1 MADAVWVDNSRRIL
15 SYVRVLQVKRMTQP
29 PLDTSAALYPEHQ
42 GDVLV
47 VDDTELNLRMISQ
60 VLRKE
65 GYQTRAVTSGAEALS
80 ATQEKLPEVI
90 LLDITMPDID
100 GYEVC
105 QRLKADAYTA
115 DVPVIFISAL
125 DAVIDKVKAFKVG
138 GADYI
143 AKPIQVQ
150 ELVVRVRNQI
160 DLRRLQQQLK
170 TQNDILEVKNSQL
183 ISEIHKRQAVEAEIR
198 QLNANLEA
206 KVRARTHDLER
217 AQLEILERLS
227 LAGERRDDDTG
238 KHTLRVGYM
247 SSLITTTLGQSKHAA
262 DLMRLAARLHDIGKI
277 GIPDQVL
284 LKPGKLTDEEYTLMK
299 HHTTIGAEMLSGS
312 TSPLIRLAEEIALN
326 HHERWDGKGYPRGL
340 AGRDIPLS
348 GRIVAVADV
357 FDALTH
363 ERPYKDAWGFERVMT
378 ELHAMRGSQFDPKV
392 VNAFFKIVQD
402 GKIAGLESL
411 EVLEGHTI

>member
-1 MADAVWVDNSRRIL
+1 MDQHLPATSVTTRS
-15 SYVRVLQVKRMTQP
+15 
-29 PLDTSAALYPEHQ
+29 DTPSHQ

-65 GYQTRAVTSGAEALS
+65 GYQTRAVNSGQEAL
-80 ATQEKLPEVI
+80 AAVKETLPEVI
-90 LLDITMPDID
+90 LLDITMPDVD

-105 QRLKADAYTA
+105 QQLKADSRTA
-115 DVPVIFISAL
+115 DVPIIFISAL

-143 AKPIQVQ
+143 PKPIQVQ
-150 ELVVRVRNQI
+150 ELVARVRNQI

-170 TQNDILEVKNSQL
+170 AQNDILEDKNSQL
-183 ISEIHKRQAVEAEIR
+183 ISEIRKRQAVEAEIR
-198 QLNANLEA
+198 KLNANLEA
-206 KVRARTHDLER
+206 KVRARTQDLER

-227 LAGERRDDDTG
+227 LAGERRDDDTS
-238 KHTLRVGYM
+238 KHTLRVGYV
-247 SSLITTTLGQSKHAA
+247 SSLITTTLGQSQQAA
-262 DLMRLAARLHDIGKI
+262 DMIRLAARLHDIGKI
-277 GIPDQVL
+277 GIPDQIL
-284 LKPGKLTDEEYTLMK
+284 LKPGKLTNEEYSLMK
-299 HHTTIGAEMLSGS
+299 EHTTIGAEMLSGS
-312 TSPLIRLAEEIALN
+312 SSPLMRLAEEIASS

-363 ERPYKDAWGFERVMT
+363 ERPYKDAWHFERVIN
-378 ELHAMRGSQFDPKV
+378 ELCDMRGSQFDPKV
-392 VNAFFKIVQD
+392 VNAFLKIIKD
-402 GKIAGLESL
+402 GKLVGLESL
-411 EVLEGHTI
+411 EVLHG

>member
-1 MADAVWVDNSRRIL
+1 VDQRLPANS
-15 SYVRVLQVKRMTQP
+15 S
-29 PLDTSAALYPEHQ
+29 PESRLEPSEPQ

-65 GYQTRAVTSGAEALS
+65 GYQIRAVTSGREAL
-80 ATQEKLPEVI
+80 AAIQEALPEVI

-105 QRLKADAYTA
+105 QRLKADSYTA
-115 DVPVIFISAL
+115 DVPIIFISAL
-125 DAVIDKVKAFKVG
+125 DAIIDKVKAFKVG

-143 AKPIQVQ
+143 PKPIQVQ
-150 ELVVRVRNQI
+150 ELVARVRNQI

-170 TQNDILEVKNSQL
+170 AQNDVLEDKNSQL
-183 ISEIHKRQAVEAEIR
+183 VSEIHKRQAVEAEIR
-198 QLNANLEA
+198 KLNTNLEA

-238 KHTLRVGYM
+238 KHTLRVGYI
-247 SSLITTTLGQSKHAA
+247 SSLITLTLGQSQTAV
-262 DLMRLAARLHDIGKI
+262 DLIRLAARLHDIGKI

-284 LKPGKLTDEEYTLMK
+284 LKPGKLTSEEYTLMK
-299 HHTTIGAEMLSGS
+299 KHTTIGAEMLAGS
-312 TSPLIRLAEEIALN
+312 TSPLIRLAEEIALT
-326 HHERWDGKGYPRGL
+326 HHERWDGKGYPQGL

-363 ERPYKDAWGFERVMT
+363 ERPYKDAWSIERVVE
-378 ELHAMRGSQFDPKV
+378 ELYAMRGSQFDPKV
-392 VNAFFKIVQD
+392 VNAFLKIVKD
-402 GKIAGLESL
+402 GKLAKLESL
-411 EVLEGHTI
+411 EVLHS

>member
-1 MADAVWVDNSRRIL
+1 MDQHLPATSVTTRS
-15 SYVRVLQVKRMTQP
+15 
-29 PLDTSAALYPEHQ
+29 DTPSHQ

-65 GYQTRAVTSGAEALS
+65 GYQTRAVNSGQEAL
-80 ATQEKLPEVI
+80 AAVKETLPEVI
-90 LLDITMPDID
+90 LLDITMPDVD

-105 QRLKADAYTA
+105 QQLKADSRTA
-115 DVPVIFISAL
+115 DVPIIFISAL

-143 AKPIQVQ
+143 PKPIQVQ
-150 ELVVRVRNQI
+150 ELVARVRNQI

-170 TQNDILEVKNSQL
+170 AQNDILEDKNSQL
-183 ISEIHKRQAVEAEIR
+183 ISEIRKRQAVEAEIR
-198 QLNANLEA
+198 KLNANLEA
-206 KVRARTHDLER
+206 KVRARTQDLER

-238 KHTLRVGYM
+238 KHTLRVGYV
-247 SSLITTTLGQSKHAA
+247 SSLITTTLGQSQQAA
-262 DLMRLAARLHDIGKI
+262 DMIRLAARLHDIGKI
-277 GIPDQVL
+277 GIPDQIL
-284 LKPGKLTDEEYTLMK
+284 LKPGKLTNEEYSLMK
-299 HHTTIGAEMLSGS
+299 EHTTIGAEMLSGS
-312 TSPLIRLAEEIALN
+312 SSPLMRLAEEIASS

-363 ERPYKDAWGFERVMT
+363 ERPYKDAWHFERVIN
-378 ELHAMRGSQFDPKV
+378 ELCDMRGSQFDPKV
-392 VNAFFKIVQD
+392 VNAFLKIIKD
-402 GKIAGLESL
+402 GKLVGLESL
-411 EVLEGHTI
+411 EVLHG

>member
-1 MADAVWVDNSRRIL
+1 MNQHRPATSMTSL
-15 SYVRVLQVKRMTQP
+15 S
-29 PLDTSAALYPEHQ
+29 DTPDHQ

-65 GYQTRAVTSGAEALS
+65 GYQTRAVNSGQEAL
-80 ATQEKLPEVI
+80 AAVKETLPEVI

-105 QRLKADAYTA
+105 RQLKADSYTA
-115 DVPVIFISAL
+115 GVPIIFISAL

-143 AKPIQVQ
+143 PKPIQVQ
-150 ELVVRVRNQI
+150 ELVARVRNQI

-170 TQNDILEVKNSQL
+170 AQNDVLEDKNSQL
-183 ISEIHKRQAVEAEIR
+183 LSEIHKRQAVEAEIR
-198 QLNANLEA
+198 QLNANLEV
-206 KVRARTHDLER
+206 KVRARTQDLER

-238 KHTLRVGYM
+238 KHTLRVGYV
-247 SSLITTTLGQSKHAA
+247 SSLITTTLGQSKQAA
-262 DLMRLAARLHDIGKI
+262 DMIRLAARLHDIGKI

-284 LKPGKLTDEEYTLMK
+284 LKPGKLTNQEYTLMK
-299 HHTTIGAEMLSGS
+299 EHTTIGAEMLSGS
-312 TSPLIRLAEEIALN
+312 SSPLMRLAEEIALS
-326 HHERWDGKGYPRGL
+326 HHERWDGQGYPRGL

-363 ERPYKDAWGFERVMT
+363 ERPYKDAWHFERVIE
-378 ELHAMRGSQFDPKV
+378 ELHDMRSSQFDPKV
-392 VNAFFKIVQD
+392 VNAFLKVVKD
-402 GKIAGLESL
+402 GKLVGLESL
-411 EVLEGHTI
+411 EVLHG

>member
-1 MADAVWVDNSRRIL
+1 MDQRLPAS
-15 SYVRVLQVKRMTQP
+15 S
-29 PLDTSAALYPEHQ
+29 SPETRPEPSEPQ

-65 GYQTRAVTSGAEALS
+65 GYQIRAVTSGREAL
-80 ATQEKLPEVI
+80 AAIQETLPEVI

-105 QRLKADAYTA
+105 QQLKTDSYTA
-115 DVPVIFISAL
+115 DIPIIFISAL
-125 DAVIDKVKAFKVG
+125 DAIIDKVKAFKVG

-143 AKPIQVQ
+143 PKPIQVQ
-150 ELVVRVRNQI
+150 ELVARVRNQI

-170 TQNDILEVKNSQL
+170 AQNDVLEDKNSQL
-183 ISEIHKRQAVEAEIR
+183 VSEIHKRQAVEAEIR
-198 QLNANLEA
+198 KLNANLEA
-206 KVRARTHDLER
+206 KVRARTQDLER
-217 AQLEILERLS
+217 AQVEILERLS

-247 SSLITTTLGQSKHAA
+247 SSLITETLGQSEQAA
-262 DLMRLAARLHDIGKI
+262 ELIRLAARLHDIGKI

-284 LKPGKLTDEEYTLMK
+284 LKPGKLTDEEYSLMK
-299 HHTTIGAEMLSGS
+299 KHTTIGAEMLSGS
-312 TSPLIRLAEEIALN
+312 TSPLIRLAEEIALT
-326 HHERWDGKGYPRGL
+326 HHERWDGEGYPQGL

-363 ERPYKDAWGFERVMT
+363 ERPYKDAWNLERVIK

-392 VNAFFKIVQD
+392 VNAFLKIVKD
-402 GKIAGLESL
+402 GKLAKLESL
-411 EVLEGHTI
+411 EVLHG

>member
-1 MADAVWVDNSRRIL
+1 MDQRLPAS
-15 SYVRVLQVKRMTQP
+15 S
-29 PLDTSAALYPEHQ
+29 SPETRPEPSEPQ

-65 GYQTRAVTSGAEALS
+65 GYQIRAVTSGREAL
-80 ATQEKLPEVI
+80 AAIQETLPEVI

-105 QRLKADAYTA
+105 QQLKTDSYTA
-115 DVPVIFISAL
+115 DIPIIFISAL
-125 DAVIDKVKAFKVG
+125 DAIIDKVKAFKVG

-143 AKPIQVQ
+143 PKPIQVQ
-150 ELVVRVRNQI
+150 ELVARVRNQI

-170 TQNDILEVKNSQL
+170 AQNDVLEDKNSQL
-183 ISEIHKRQAVEAEIR
+183 VSEIHKRQAVEAEIR
-198 QLNANLEA
+198 KLNANLEA
-206 KVRARTHDLER
+206 KVRARTQDLER
-217 AQLEILERLS
+217 AQVEILERLS

-247 SSLITTTLGQSKHAA
+247 SSLITETLGQSEQAA
-262 DLMRLAARLHDIGKI
+262 ELIRLAARLHDIGKI

-284 LKPGKLTDEEYTLMK
+284 LKPGKLTDEEYSLMK
-299 HHTTIGAEMLSGS
+299 KHTTIGAEMLSGS
-312 TSPLIRLAEEIALN
+312 TSPLIRLAEEVALT
-326 HHERWDGKGYPRGL
+326 HHERWDGEGYPQGL

-363 ERPYKDAWGFERVMT
+363 ERPYKDAWNLERVIK

-392 VNAFFKIVQD
+392 VNAFLKIVKD
-402 GKIAGLESL
+402 GKLAKLESL
-411 EVLEGHTI
+411 EVLHG

>member
-1 MADAVWVDNSRRIL
+1 MDQRLPAS
-15 SYVRVLQVKRMTQP
+15 S
-29 PLDTSAALYPEHQ
+29 SPETRPEPSEPQ

-65 GYQTRAVTSGAEALS
+65 GYQIRAVTSGREAL
-80 ATQEKLPEVI
+80 AAIQETLPEVI

-105 QRLKADAYTA
+105 QQLKTDSYTA
-115 DVPVIFISAL
+115 DIPIIFISAL
-125 DAVIDKVKAFKVG
+125 DAIIDKVKAFKVG

-143 AKPIQVQ
+143 PKPIQVQ
-150 ELVVRVRNQI
+150 ELVARVRNQI
-160 DLRRLQQQLK
+160 DLRRLQKQLK
-170 TQNDILEVKNSQL
+170 AQNDVLEDKNSQL
-183 ISEIHKRQAVEAEIR
+183 VSEIHKRQAVEAEIR
-198 QLNANLEA
+198 KLNANLEA
-206 KVRARTHDLER
+206 KVRARTQDLER
-217 AQLEILERLS
+217 AQVEILERLS

-247 SSLITTTLGQSKHAA
+247 SSLITETLGQSEQAA
-262 DLMRLAARLHDIGKI
+262 ELIRLAARLHDIGKI

-284 LKPGKLTDEEYTLMK
+284 LKPGKLTDEEYSLMK
-299 HHTTIGAEMLSGS
+299 KHTTIGAEMLSGS
-312 TSPLIRLAEEIALN
+312 TSPLIRLAEEIALT
-326 HHERWDGKGYPRGL
+326 HHERWDGEGYPQGL

-363 ERPYKDAWGFERVMT
+363 ERPYKDAWNLERVIK

-392 VNAFFKIVQD
+392 VNAFLKIVKD
-402 GKIAGLESL
+402 GKLAKLESL
-411 EVLEGHTI
+411 EVLHG

>member
-1 MADAVWVDNSRRIL
+1 MDQHLPATSVTTRS
-15 SYVRVLQVKRMTQP
+15 
-29 PLDTSAALYPEHQ
+29 DTPSHQ

-65 GYQTRAVTSGAEALS
+65 GYQTRAVNSGQEAL
-80 ATQEKLPEVI
+80 AAVKETLPEVI
-90 LLDITMPDID
+90 LLDITMPDVD

-105 QRLKADAYTA
+105 QQLKADSRTA
-115 DVPVIFISAL
+115 DVPIIFISAL

-143 AKPIQVQ
+143 PKPIQVQ
-150 ELVVRVRNQI
+150 ELVARVRNQI

-170 TQNDILEVKNSQL
+170 AQNDILEDKNSQP
-183 ISEIHKRQAVEAEIR
+183 ISEIRKRQAVEAEIR
-198 QLNANLEA
+198 KLNANLEA
-206 KVRARTHDLER
+206 KVRARTQDLER

-238 KHTLRVGYM
+238 KHTLRVGYV
-247 SSLITTTLGQSKHAA
+247 SSLITTTLGQSQQAA
-262 DLMRLAARLHDIGKI
+262 DMIRLAARLHDIGKI
-277 GIPDQVL
+277 GIPDQIL
-284 LKPGKLTDEEYTLMK
+284 LKPGKLTNEEYSLMK
-299 HHTTIGAEMLSGS
+299 EHTTIGAEMLSGS
-312 TSPLIRLAEEIALN
+312 SSPLMRLAEEIASS

-363 ERPYKDAWGFERVMT
+363 ERPYKDAWHFERVIN
-378 ELHAMRGSQFDPKV
+378 ELCDMRGSQFDPKV
-392 VNAFFKIVQD
+392 VNAFLKIIKD
-402 GKIAGLESL
+402 GKLVGLESL
-411 EVLEGHTI
+411 EVLHG

>member
-1 MADAVWVDNSRRIL
+1 MDQRLPAS
-15 SYVRVLQVKRMTQP
+15 S
-29 PLDTSAALYPEHQ
+29 SPETRPEPSEPQ

-65 GYQTRAVTSGAEALS
+65 GYQIRAVTSGREAL
-80 ATQEKLPEVI
+80 AAIQETLPEVI

-105 QRLKADAYTA
+105 QQLKTDSYTA
-115 DVPVIFISAL
+115 DIPIIFISAL
-125 DAVIDKVKAFKVG
+125 DAIIDKVKAFKVG

-143 AKPIQVQ
+143 PKPIQVQ
-150 ELVVRVRNQI
+150 ELVARVRNQI

-170 TQNDILEVKNSQL
+170 AQNDVLEDKNSQL
-183 ISEIHKRQAVEAEIR
+183 VSEIHKRQAVEAEIR
-198 QLNANLEA
+198 KLNANLEA
-206 KVRARTHDLER
+206 KVRARTQDLER
-217 AQLEILERLS
+217 AQVEILERLS

-247 SSLITTTLGQSKHAA
+247 SSLITETLGQSEQAA
-262 DLMRLAARLHDIGKI
+262 ELIRLAARLHDIGKI

-284 LKPGKLTDEEYTLMK
+284 LKPGKLTDEEYSLMK
-299 HHTTIGAEMLSGS
+299 KHTTIGAEMLSGS
-312 TSPLIRLAEEIALN
+312 TSPLIRLAEEIALT
-326 HHERWDGKGYPRGL
+326 HHERWDGEGYPQGL

-363 ERPYKDAWGFERVMT
+363 ERPYKDAWNLERVIK

-392 VNAFFKIVQD
+392 VKAFLKIVKD
-402 GKIAGLESL
+402 GKLAELESL
-411 EVLEGHTI
+411 EVLHG

>member
-1 MADAVWVDNSRRIL
+1 MDQRLPANS
-15 SYVRVLQVKRMTQP
+15 S
-29 PLDTSAALYPEHQ
+29 PESRLEPSEPQ

-65 GYQTRAVTSGAEALS
+65 GYQIRAVTSGREAL
-80 ATQEKLPEVI
+80 AAIQEALPEVI

-105 QRLKADAYTA
+105 QRLKADSYTA
-115 DVPVIFISAL
+115 DVPIIFISAL
-125 DAVIDKVKAFKVG
+125 DAIIDKVKAFKVG

-143 AKPIQVQ
+143 PKPIQVQ
-150 ELVVRVRNQI
+150 ELVARVRNQI

-170 TQNDILEVKNSQL
+170 AQNDVLEDKNSQL
-183 ISEIHKRQAVEAEIR
+183 VSEIHKRQAVEAEIR
-198 QLNANLEA
+198 KLNTNLEA

-238 KHTLRVGYM
+238 KHTLRVGYI
-247 SSLITTTLGQSKHAA
+247 SSLITLTLGQSQTAV
-262 DLMRLAARLHDIGKI
+262 DLIRLAARLHDIGKI

-284 LKPGKLTDEEYTLMK
+284 LKPGKLTSEEYTLMK
-299 HHTTIGAEMLSGS
+299 KHTTIGAEMLAGS
-312 TSPLIRLAEEIALN
+312 TSPLIRLAEEIALT
-326 HHERWDGKGYPRGL
+326 HHERWDGKGYPQGL

-363 ERPYKDAWGFERVMT
+363 ERPYKDAWSIERVVE
-378 ELHAMRGSQFDPKV
+378 ELYAMRGSQFDPKV
-392 VNAFFKIVQD
+392 VNAFLKIVKD
-402 GKIAGLESL
+402 GKLAKLESL
-411 EVLEGHTI
+411 EVLHS

>member
-1 MADAVWVDNSRRIL
+1 MDQHLPA
-15 SYVRVLQVKRMTQP
+15 
-29 PLDTSAALYPEHQ
+29 TSVTSQSDISDYQ

-47 VDDTELNLRMISQ
+47 VDDTELNLRMMSQ

-65 GYQTRAVTSGAEALS
+65 GYQTRAVHSGQEAL
-80 ATQEKLPEVI
+80 AAVKETLPEVI

-105 QRLKADAYTA
+105 QRLKADSRTA
-115 DVPVIFISAL
+115 DVPIIFISAL

-150 ELVVRVRNQI
+150 ELVARVRNQI

-170 TQNDILEVKNSQL
+170 AQNDVLEDKNSQL
-183 ISEIHKRQAVEAEIR
+183 IREIHKRQAVEAEIR

-206 KVRARTHDLER
+206 KVRARTQDLER

-238 KHTLRVGYM
+238 KHTLRVGYI
-247 SSLITTTLGQSKHAA
+247 SSLITATLGQSKQAT
-262 DLMRLAARLHDIGKI
+262 DMIRLAARLHDIGKI

-284 LKPGKLTDEEYTLMK
+284 LKPGKLTDEEYAMMK
-299 HHTTIGAEMLSGS
+299 QHTTIGAGMLSGS
-312 TSPLIRLAEEIALN
+312 SSPLMRLAEEIALS

-363 ERPYKDAWGFERVMT
+363 ERPYKDAWGIERVIN
-378 ELHAMRGSQFDPKV
+378 ELQAMRGSQFDSKV
-392 VNAFFKIVQD
+392 VNAFLKIIND
-402 GKIAGLESL
+402 GKLEGLESL
-411 EVLEGHTI
+411 EVLHG